1 MGQHIENKKDKLY
14 EQLRSTQERYNAEYD
29 KYLDEKRNFEE
40 VMTETDDL
48 YHSARQQI
56 QDMEDYTV
64 ACLRRST
71 EGAQLIHEFYDKVF
85 QVQDNLEIE
94 YRREREGVEEEC
106 LLLDKR
112 FRKKSDKYDEELAH
126 IRRDIYGEK

>member
-1 MGQHIENKKDKLY
+1 MQHMQY
-14 EQLRSTQERYNAEYD
+14 M
-29 KYLDEKRNFEE
+29 EE
-40 VMTETDDL
+40 
-48 YHSARQQI
+48 
-56 QDMEDYTV
+56 YTV

-71 EGAQLIHEFYDKVF
+71 ESAQLIHEFYDKVF
-85 QVQDNLEIE
+85 QAQDNLEIE

-106 LLLDKR
+106 SLLDKQ

>member
-1 MGQHIENKKDKLY
+1 MGKSKIAAKLDID
-14 EQLRSTQERYNAEYD
+14 A
-29 KYLDEKRNFEE
+29 YL
-40 VMTETDDL
+40 
-48 YHSARQQI
+48 
-56 QDMEDYTV
+56 
-64 ACLRRST
+64 
-71 EGAQLIHEFYDKVF
+71 EFYDKVF

-112 FRKKSDKYDEELAH
+112 FRKKSDKYDEDLAH

>member
-40 VMTETDDL
+40 VMAETDDL

-71 EGAQLIHEFYDKVF
+71 ESAQLIHEFYDKVF

-106 LLLDKR
+106 SLLDKR